1 MSVPAPK
8 TSSSNMPSNLKQD
21 VLLQLRAKLEA
32 GLQEMGLQVTA
43 EQRQKLLDY
52 VALIY
57 KWNQVHNLTAV
68 REPMDMVTLHILD
81 SLSVLPHIDCKRL
94 LDVGAGA
101 GLPSIPLAICLPE
114 LQVTA
119 IDAVQKKVSF
129 MRQAKAQL
137 GLTNFN
143 VIHGRIEEQEVPS
156 KDMPEKFDVITSRA
170 FSEIG
175 LFVKLTKHLLADGGQ
190 WLAMKGVIPQ
200 QEFDKSGIQPAEVKV
215 LKVAG
220 LDAERHLIVLKQIS

>member
-1 MSVPAPK
+1 MTA
-8 TSSSNMPSNLKQD
+8 NMPSNLKPAARAE
-21 VLLQLRAKLEA
+21 LQEKLEA
-32 GLQEMGLQVTA
+32 GLHEMGLQLSG
-43 EQRQKLLDY
+43 EQQQKLLDY

-68 REPMDMVTLHILD
+68 REPLDMITLHILD
-81 SLSVLPHIDCKRL
+81 SLSVLPYIECKRL

-129 MRQAKAQL
+129 MRQVKAQL
-137 GLTNFN
+137 GLTNFT

-175 LFVKLTKHLLADGGQ
+175 LFVKLTKHLLADDGK
-190 WLAMKGVIPQ
+190 WLAMKGAIPQ
-200 QEFDKSGIQPAEVKV
+200 HEFDKSGIQPSDIKV

-220 LDAERHLIVLKQIS
+220 LDAERHLIVLKQS